1 MNNSAKA
8 TVTAFLTAVQQGD
21 NATLAALLHPEVHW
35 EQPGNN
41 KTSGLKKSAAAVFE
55 MVGHMFAATD
65 NTLRLT
71 DIKQMT
77 VNGNHVA
84 VLLNWQSSAPA
95 GKTLDVDNIDVY
107 TVEQGL
113 ITGVKVYSADQE
125 QEDRVWG

>member
-21 NATLAALLHPEVHW
+21 NATLAGLLHPEVHW

-41 KTSGLKKSAAAVFE
+41 KTSGLKKSAGEVFE

-71 DIKQMT
+71 SIKQMT
-77 VNGNHVA
+77 VNDNQVA

-107 TVEQGL
+107 TVDQGL